1 MCYVKKNTLQHNRV
15 ICIKLAE
22 LLRRD
27 SKKIISANF
36 FHDISSA
43 EIPKLLFT
51 FYIETAIENCVSMI
65 SQITGCTNTE
75 CTTTCC
81 TTTGCTTTGCT
92 TTGCATSGCT
102 TSGCTT
108 TGCTTTG
115 CTTTRCTITGNTI
128 QGVQIQSV
136 HLKSV
141 QLQAYNYRVL
151 L

>member
-1 MCYVKKNTLQHNRV
+1 M

-51 FYIETAIENCVSMI
+51 FYIETAMI

-75 CTTTCC
+75 CTTT
-81 TTTGCTTTGCT
+81 GCTT
-92 TTGCATSGCT
+92 
-102 TSGCTT
+102 
-108 TGCTTTG
+108 
-115 CTTTRCTITGNTI
+115 
-128 QGVQIQSV
+128 QGVQLQG
-136 HLKSV
+136 V
-141 QLQAYNYRVL
+141 QLQGVQLQGVQLQGVQLPGVQLQGIQYRVYKYRVYT
-151 L
+151 

>member
-1 MCYVKKNTLQHNRV
+1 M

-43 EIPKLLFT
+43 ETPKLLFT

-92 TTGCATSGCT
+92 TTGC
-102 TSGCTT
+102 
-108 TGCTTTG
+108 
-115 CTTTRCTITGNTI
+115 TTTRCTITGNTI

-151 L
+151 LWIRHLTLLKFCLKFKTWHL